1 MNSNKSKKIVL
12 SSNTAFSLYNFRLP
26 LMRALKEIGYEVIAV
41 SPEDGK
47 YSELLK
53 KEFGFFAVKNL
64 DRKGTNPIKE
74 LKLFF
79 EYLLLFR
86 RLKPDLI
93 INFTIKPNIY
103 GSISAG
109 LLGIP
114 SVSVVTGLGY
124 VFIRENWLTKLVK
137 LLYWLAFRFN
147 KAVVF
152 LNSEDLNTLRNISND
167 KGFLIESEGVDIKH
181 FDPELCKE
189 EKKDEFTFLFV
200 GRLLTDKGVY
210 ELIKAFERLKK
221 EKPKVKLIIVGSP
234 DEGNPNSI
242 SKEELEKWVKEGLIE
257 WHGFQEDVRP
267 FYCMAD
273 CVILPSYREGVP
285 RVLLEAM
292 AMEKPIITTDA
303 PGCRNVCLDGVNG
316 FLVRPKDAESLYL
329 AMKKVIELD
338 KEDLK
343 KMGKRGREIAKER
356 YEISKI
362 VNKYVKI
369 VEEILNVERSYDL
382 PD

>member
-1 MNSNKSKKIVL
+1 MKKEKQKRIVL

-26 LMRALKEIGYEVIAV
+26 LMRALKEKGYEVMAV

-47 YSELLK
+47 YSELLG
-53 KEFGFFAVKNL
+53 KEFSFFAIKNL
-64 DRKGTNPIKE
+64 DRKGTNPIKD

-79 EYLLLFR
+79 EYFLLFR
-86 RLKPDLI
+86 KLKPDLV

-114 SVSVVTGLGY
+114 SISVITGLGY
-124 VFIRENWLTKLVK
+124 VFIRESWLTKLAK

-152 LNSEDLNTLRNISND
+152 LNSEDLITLRNILKD
-167 KGFLIESEGVDIKH
+167 KSFLIESEGIDIKH
-181 FDPELCKE
+181 FDSTLCRKA
-189 EKKDEFTFLFV
+189 KKDEFTFLFV
-200 GRLLTDKGVY
+200 GRLLTDKGIY
-210 ELIKAFERLKK
+210 ELIKAFEKLKK

-242 SKEELEKWVKEGLIE
+242 SKGELEKWVKECLIE

-267 FYCMAD
+267 FYCMVD
-273 CVILPSYREGVP
+273 CVVLPSYREGIP

-303 PGCRNVCLDGVNG
+303 PGCRNVCVDGVNG
-316 FLVRPKDAESLYL
+316 FLVKPKDVESLYL
-329 AMKKVIELD
+329 AMKRMVELGDERLREFGKAGRRLAED
-338 KEDLK
+338 KYSVE
-343 KMGKRGREIAKER
+343 
-356 YEISKI
+356 KI
-362 VNKYVKI
+362 VGKYTNLIEAVLSK
-369 VEEILNVERSYDL
+369 S
-382 PD
+382 

>member
-1 MNSNKSKKIVL
+1 MKKEKQKRIVL

-26 LMRALKEIGYEVIAV
+26 LMKALKEKGYEVIAV

-64 DRKGTNPIKE
+64 DRKGTNPIKD

-86 RLKPDLI
+86 RLKPELV

-114 SVSVVTGLGY
+114 SISVITGLGY
-124 VFIRENWLTKLVK
+124 VFIRESWLTKFVK

-147 KAVVF
+147 RAVVF
-152 LNSEDLNTLRNISND
+152 QNSEDMKTLENLCEVRCL
-167 KGFLIESEGVDIKH
+167 LIESSGVDLKH
-181 FDPELCKE
+181 LDPELCKE
-189 EKKDEFTFLFV
+189 AKKDEFTFLFV
-200 GRLLTDKGVY
+200 GRLLTDKGIY
-210 ELIKAFERLKK
+210 ELIKAFEKLKK

-234 DEGNPNSI
+234 DEGNPNSV
-242 SKEELEKWVKEGLIE
+242 SKGELEEWVKEGLIE
-257 WHGFQEDVRP
+257 WHGFHEDVRP
-267 FYCMAD
+267 FYCMAN
-273 CVILPSYREGVP
+273 CIVLPSYREGIP

-303 PGCRNVCLDGVNG
+303 PGCRNVCVDGVNG
-316 FLVRPKDAESLYL
+316 FLVKPRDVESLYL
-329 AMKKVIELD
+329 AMKRMVELGD
-338 KEDLK
+338 EKLREF
-343 KMGKRGREIAKER
+343 GKAGRRLAEEKYSVE
-356 YEISKI
+356 KI
-362 VNKYVKI
+362 VGEYINLIETFLSK
-369 VEEILNVERSYDL
+369 S
-382 PD
+382 

>member
-1 MNSNKSKKIVL
+1 MEKKERKRIVL
-12 SSNTAFSLYNFRLP
+12 SSNTAFSLYNFRLH
-26 LMRALKEIGYEVIAV
+26 LMRALKEKGYEVMAI

-53 KEFGFFAVKNL
+53 KEFSFFAVKNL
-64 DRKGTNPIKE
+64 DRKGTNPIKD

-79 EYLLLFR
+79 EYFLLFR
-86 RLKPDLI
+86 KLKPDLV

-114 SVSVVTGLGY
+114 SISVITGLGY
-124 VFIRENWLTKLVK
+124 VFIRESWLTKFVK

-147 KAVVF
+147 RAVVF
-152 LNSEDLNTLRNISND
+152 LNSEDLNTLRNIS
-167 KGFLIESEGVDIKH
+167 KEKSFLIESEGIDIKH
-181 FDPELCKE
+181 FDSTLCKE
-189 EKKDEFTFLFV
+189 TKKDEFTFLFV
-200 GRLLTDKGVY
+200 GRLLTDKGIY

-234 DEGNPNSI
+234 DEGNPNSV
-242 SKEELEKWVKEGLIE
+242 SKGDLEKWVKEGLIE

-273 CVILPSYREGVP
+273 CVVLPSYYREGVP

-292 AMEKPIITTDA
+292 AMEKPIITTDS
-303 PGCRNVCLDGVNG
+303 PGCKNVCIDGVNG
-316 FLVRPKDAESLYL
+316 FLVKPKDVESLYL
-329 AMKKVIELD
+329 AMKKAVEMGQEELR
-338 KEDLK
+338 
-343 KMGKRGREIAKER
+343 KMGKKGREIVEGR

-369 VEEILNVERSYDL
+369 VEEILNMEN
-382 PD
+382 

>member
-1 MNSNKSKKIVL
+1 MEKKERKRIVL
-12 SSNTAFSLYNFRLP
+12 SSNTAFSLYNFRLH
-26 LMRALKEIGYEVIAV
+26 LMRVLKEKGYEVIAV

-53 KEFGFFAVKNL
+53 KEFSFFAVKSL
-64 DRKGTNPIKE
+64 DRKGTNPIKD

-79 EYLLLFR
+79 EYFLLFR
-86 RLKPDLI
+86 KLKPDLV

-114 SVSVVTGLGY
+114 SISVITGLGY
-124 VFIRENWLTKLVK
+124 VFIRESWLTKLVK

-147 KAVVF
+147 RAVVF
-152 LNSEDLNTLRNISND
+152 LNSEDLNTLRNIS
-167 KGFLIESEGVDIKH
+167 KEKSSLIESEGIDIKH
-181 FDPELCKE
+181 FDSELCKE
-189 EKKDEFTFLFV
+189 TKRNEFTFLFV
-200 GRLLTDKGVY
+200 GRLLTDKGIY
-210 ELIKAFERLKK
+210 ELIKASEKLKK

-234 DEGNPNSI
+234 DEGNPNSV
-242 SKEELEKWVKEGLIE
+242 SKGELEKWIKEGLIE

-273 CVILPSYREGVP
+273 CVVLPSYYREGVP

-303 PGCRNVCLDGVNG
+303 PGCRNVCVDGVNG
-316 FLVRPKDAESLYL
+316 FLVKPKDLESLYL
-329 AMKKVIELD
+329 AMKRMLELGD
-338 KEDLK
+338 EKLREF
-343 KMGKRGREIAKER
+343 GKAGRRLAEEKYSVE
-356 YEISKI
+356 KI
-362 VNKYVKI
+362 VREYINLIEAVLSK
-369 VEEILNVERSYDL
+369 S
-382 PD
+382 

>member
-1 MNSNKSKKIVL
+1 MEKKERKRIVL
-12 SSNTAFSLYNFRLP
+12 SSNTAFSLYNFRLH
-26 LMRALKEIGYEVIAV
+26 LMRVLKEKGYEVIAV

-53 KEFGFFAVKNL
+53 KEFSFFAVKSL
-64 DRKGTNPIKE
+64 DRKGTNPIKD

-79 EYLLLFR
+79 EYLLIFR
-86 RLKPDLI
+86 KLKPDLV

-114 SVSVVTGLGY
+114 SISVITGLGY
-124 VFIRENWLTKLVK
+124 VFIRESWLTKLVK

-147 KAVVF
+147 RAVVF
-152 LNSEDLNTLRNISND
+152 LNSEDLNTLRNISRE
-167 KGFLIESEGVDIKH
+167 KSFLIESEGIDIKH

-189 EKKDEFTFLFV
+189 AKKDEFTFLFV
-200 GRLLTDKGVY
+200 GRLLIDKGIY
-210 ELIKAFERLKK
+210 ELIKAFEKLKK

-234 DEGNPNSI
+234 DEGNPNSV
-242 SKEELEKWVKEGLIE
+242 SKGELEKWVKEGLIE

-267 FYCMAD
+267 FYCMAN
-273 CVILPSYREGVP
+273 CVVLPSYREGIP

-303 PGCRNVCLDGVNG
+303 PGCRNVCVDGVNG
-316 FLVRPKDAESLYL
+316 FLVKPKDVEGLYL
-329 AMKKVIELD
+329 AMKRMLELGD
-338 KEDLK
+338 EKLREF
-343 KMGKRGREIAKER
+343 GKAGRRLAEEKYSVE
-356 YEISKI
+356 KI
-362 VNKYVKI
+362 VGEYINLIEAVLSK
-369 VEEILNVERSYDL
+369 S
-382 PD
+382 

>member
-1 MNSNKSKKIVL
+1 MEKKERKRIVL
-12 SSNTAFSLYNFRLP
+12 SSNTAFSLYNFRLH
-26 LMRALKEIGYEVIAV
+26 LMRALKEKGYEVMAV

-47 YSELLK
+47 YSELLRR
-53 KEFGFFAVKNL
+53 EFSFFPVKNL
-64 DRKGTNPIKE
+64 DRKGTNPIKD

-79 EYLLLFR
+79 EYFLLFR
-86 RLKPDLI
+86 RLKPDLV

-114 SVSVVTGLGY
+114 SISVITGLGY
-124 VFIRENWLTKLVK
+124 VFIRESLLTKLVK

-147 KAVVF
+147 RAVVF
-152 LNSEDLNTLRNISND
+152 LNSEDLNTLRNIS
-167 KGFLIESEGVDIKH
+167 KEKSFLVESEGIDIKH

-189 EKKDEFTFLFV
+189 AKKDEFTFLFV
-200 GRLLTDKGVY
+200 GRLLTDKGIY

-242 SKEELEKWVKEGLIE
+242 SKGELEKWMKEGLIE

-273 CVILPSYREGVP
+273 CVVLPSYREGVP

-303 PGCRNVCLDGVNG
+303 PGCKNVCVDEVNG
-316 FLVRPKDAESLYL
+316 FLVKPKDVESLHL
-329 AMKKVIELD
+329 AMMKMLELGD
-338 KEDLK
+338 EKLREL
-343 KMGKRGREIAKER
+343 GKAGRRLAEEKYSVE
-356 YEISKI
+356 KI
-362 VNKYVKI
+362 VGEYINLIEAVLSK
-369 VEEILNVERSYDL
+369 S
-382 PD
+382 

>member
-1 MNSNKSKKIVL
+1 MEKKKQKRIVL

-26 LMRALKEIGYEVIAV
+26 LMRALKEKGYEVIAV

-53 KEFGFFAVKNL
+53 KEFSFFAVKSL
-64 DRKGTNPIKE
+64 DRKGTNPIKD

-79 EYLLLFR
+79 EYFLLFR
-86 RLKPDLI
+86 KLKPDLV

-114 SVSVVTGLGY
+114 SISVITGLGY
-124 VFIRENWLTKLVK
+124 VFIRETWLTKLVK

-147 KAVVF
+147 RAVVF
-152 LNSEDLNTLRNISND
+152 QNSEDMKTLEKLCEGRCL
-167 KGFLIESEGVDIKH
+167 LIESSGVDLKH
-181 FDPELCKE
+181 FDLELYKE
-189 EKKDEFTFLFV
+189 TKKDEFTFLFV
-200 GRLLTDKGVY
+200 GRLLKDKGIY
-210 ELIKAFERLKK
+210 ELIRAYEKLKK

-242 SKEELEKWVKEGLIE
+242 SKGELEKWVKEGLIE
-257 WHGFQEDVRP
+257 WHGFQEDVQP
-267 FYCMAD
+267 FYCMAN
-273 CVILPSYREGVP
+273 CVVLPSYREGIP

-303 PGCRNVCLDGVNG
+303 PGCKNVCVDGLNG
-316 FLVRPKDAESLYL
+316 FLVKPKDVESLYL
-329 AMKKVIELD
+329 AMKRMVELGD
-338 KEDLK
+338 KKLREF
-343 KMGKRGREIAKER
+343 GKAGRRLAEEKYSVE
-356 YEISKI
+356 KI
-362 VNKYVKI
+362 VGEYINLIEAVLSK
-369 VEEILNVERSYDL
+369 S
-382 PD
+382 

>member
-1 MNSNKSKKIVL
+1 
-12 SSNTAFSLYNFRLP
+12 
-26 LMRALKEIGYEVIAV
+26 MRALKEKGYEVMAV

-47 YSELLK
+47 YSELLRR
-53 KEFGFFAVKNL
+53 EFSFFPVKSL
-64 DRKGTNPIKE
+64 DRKGTNPIKD

-79 EYLLLFR
+79 EYFLLFR
-86 RLKPDLI
+86 RLKPDLV

-114 SVSVVTGLGY
+114 SISVITGLGY
-124 VFIRENWLTKLVK
+124 VFIRESWLTKFVK

-152 LNSEDLNTLRNISND
+152 LNSEDMKTL
-167 KGFLIESEGVDIKH
+167 KKLCEGECLLIESSGVDLKH
-181 FDPELCKE
+181 LDPELCKE
-189 EKKDEFTFLFV
+189 AKKDEFTFLFV
-200 GRLLTDKGVY
+200 GRLLTDKGIY

-242 SKEELEKWVKEGLIE
+242 SKGELEKWMKEGLIE

-267 FYCMAD
+267 FYCMAN
-273 CVILPSYREGVP
+273 CVVLPSYREGIP

-303 PGCRNVCLDGVNG
+303 PGCKNVCVDGVNG
-316 FLVRPKDAESLYL
+316 FLVKPKDVESLYL
-329 AMKKVIELD
+329 AMKRMVELGD
-338 KEDLK
+338 EKLREF
-343 KMGKRGREIAKER
+343 GKAGRRLAEEKYSVE
-356 YEISKI
+356 KI
-362 VNKYVKI
+362 VGEYINLIEAVLSK
-369 VEEILNVERSYDL
+369 S
-382 PD
+382 

>member
-1 MNSNKSKKIVL
+1 MEKKKQKRIVL

-26 LMRALKEIGYEVIAV
+26 LMRALKEKGYEVMAV
-41 SPEDGK
+41 SPEDEK

-53 KEFGFFAVKNL
+53 KEFSFFGVKSL
-64 DRKGTNPIKE
+64 DRKGTNPIKD

-79 EYLLLFR
+79 EYFLLFR
-86 RLKPDLI
+86 RLKPDLV

-114 SVSVVTGLGY
+114 SISVITGLGY
-124 VFIRENWLTKLVK
+124 VFIRESWLTKFVK

-147 KAVVF
+147 NAVVF
-152 LNSEDLNTLRNISND
+152 QNSEDMKTLENLCEGRCL
-167 KGFLIESEGVDIKH
+167 FIESSGVDLKL

-189 EKKDEFTFLFV
+189 AKKDEFTFLFV
-200 GRLLTDKGVY
+200 GRLLTDKGIY
-210 ELIKAFERLKK
+210 ELTKAFEKLKK

-234 DEGNPNSI
+234 DEGNPNSV
-242 SKEELEKWVKEGLIE
+242 SKGDLEKWMKEGLIE

-273 CVILPSYREGVP
+273 CVVLPSYREGIP

-292 AMEKPIITTDA
+292 AMERPIITTDA
-303 PGCRNVCLDGVNG
+303 PGCRNVCVDEVNG
-316 FLVRPKDAESLYL
+316 FLVKPRDAESLYL
-329 AMKKVIELD
+329 AMKKAVEMGEVELR
-338 KEDLK
+338 
-343 KMGKRGREIAKER
+343 KMGKKGREIVEQK

-362 VNKYVKI
+362 VSEYVKI
-369 VEEILNVERSYDL
+369 IEEVLK
-382 PD
+382 

>member
-1 MNSNKSKKIVL
+1 MEKKERKRIVL

-26 LMRALKEIGYEVIAV
+26 LMRALKDKGYEVIAV

-53 KEFGFFAVKNL
+53 KEFSFYAVKNL
-64 DRKGTNPIKE
+64 DRKGTNPIKD

-86 RLKPDLI
+86 RLNPDLV

-114 SVSVVTGLGY
+114 SISVITGLGY
-124 VFIRENWLTKLVK
+124 VFIRESWLTKFVK

-147 KAVVF
+147 RAVVF
-152 LNSEDLNTLRNISND
+152 QNSEDMKTLENLCEGRCL
-167 KGFLIESEGVDIKH
+167 LIESSGVDLKH
-181 FDPELCKE
+181 LDPELCKE
-189 EKKDEFTFLFV
+189 AKKDEFTFLFV
-200 GRLLTDKGVY
+200 GRLLTDKGIY
-210 ELIKAFERLKK
+210 ELIKAFEKLKK

-234 DEGNPNSI
+234 DEGNPNSV
-242 SKEELEKWVKEGLIE
+242 SKGELEKWMKEGLIE

-273 CVILPSYREGVP
+273 CVVLPSYYREGVP

-303 PGCRNVCLDGVNG
+303 PGCKNVCVDGVNG
-316 FLVRPKDAESLYL
+316 FLVKPKDLESLYL
-329 AMKKVIELD
+329 AMKRMVELGD
-338 KEDLK
+338 EKLREF
-343 KMGKRGREIAKER
+343 GKAGRRLAEEKYSVE
-356 YEISKI
+356 KI
-362 VNKYVKI
+362 VGEYINLIEAVLSK
-369 VEEILNVERSYDL
+369 S
-382 PD
+382 

>member
-1 MNSNKSKKIVL
+1 VKS
-12 SSNTAFSLYNFRLP
+12 
-26 LMRALKEIGYEVIAV
+26 
-41 SPEDGK
+41 
-47 YSELLK
+47 
-53 KEFGFFAVKNL
+53 L
-64 DRKGTNPIKE
+64 DRKGTNPIKD

-86 RLKPDLI
+86 RLKPDLV

-114 SVSVVTGLGY
+114 SISVITGLGY
-124 VFIRENWLTKLVK
+124 VFIRESWLTKFVK

-147 KAVVF
+147 RAVVF
-152 LNSEDLNTLRNISND
+152 LNSEDLNTLRNISKE
-167 KGFLIESEGVDIKH
+167 KGFLIESEGIDIKH
-181 FDPELCKE
+181 LDPELCKE
-189 EKKDEFTFLFV
+189 AKKDGFTFLFL
-200 GRLLTDKGVY
+200 GRLLTDKGIY

-242 SKEELEKWVKEGLIE
+242 SKGELEKWVKEGLTE

-273 CVILPSYREGVP
+273 CVALPSYREGIP

-303 PGCRNVCLDGVNG
+303 PGCKNVCVDGVNG
-316 FLVRPKDAESLYL
+316 FLVKPKDVESLYL
-329 AMKKVIELD
+329 AMKRMVELGGE
-338 KEDLK
+338 KLREF
-343 KMGKRGREIAKER
+343 GKAGRRLAEEKYSVE
-356 YEISKI
+356 KI
-362 VNKYVKI
+362 VGEYINLIEAVLSK
-369 VEEILNVERSYDL
+369 S
-382 PD
+382 